1 LEKEGKRIFKFEGV
15 CLVLNSANEFPLSG
29 SSDSQAF
36 AGTIVAARNGDEAA
50 FSFLFETYKARICTY
65 LAHLIG
71 NEEEG
76 RDLAQDTFL
85 KAWRALPQ
93 THKALQFEAWLYRIA
108 TNTALDYLRSQK
120 LRGLLWK
127 GRGTPTATTATQN
140 LGASYTGTLED
151 LSTNVSSHMTLTHV
165 RQNNRLISGSF
176 TSTLMRG
183 NYSGYLDSSKH
194 IFFTVANHSGGA
206 PLYFTGTVQ
215 PAGNMEGSFCTID
228 QNNQC
233 ISGDV
238 FGVWNV
244 VPVR

>member
-36 AGTIVAARNGDEAA
+36 AETIVAARNGDEAA

-127 GRGTPTATTATQN
+127 GRGEADHLDHISIEGQENRIAEEEQIKQALAEVSPQYRACLLLQDVAGFKQREIATLLN
-140 LGASYTGTLED
+140 MKEK
-151 LSTNVSSHMTLTHV
+151 NVSVYV
-165 RQNNRLISGSF
+165 R
-176 TSTLMRG
+176 RG
-183 NYSGYLDSSKH
+183 CEQFSAAYQCLEHGQTDPKKRRSS
-194 IFFTVANHSGGA
+194 
-206 PLYFTGTVQ
+206 
-215 PAGNMEGSFCTID
+215 
-228 QNNQC
+228 
-233 ISGDV
+233 
-238 FGVWNV
+238 
-244 VPVR
+244 R